1 MNTLNKFS
9 KIIQSIGNVDFK
21 NTAVT
26 PRKEES
32 LEVTQFE
39 GSLLSD
45 DSNSLLF
52 LINTEENE
60 YLFI

>member
-9 KIIQSIGNVDFK
+9 KIIQSIGNIDFK
-21 NTAVT
+21 NTVVNIE
-26 PRKEES
+26 KNES
-32 LEVTQFE
+32 AQAIQYE
-39 GSLLSD
+39 GEPLSN